1 MYQKVNLSD
10 IELKAGIDVDYNN
23 KVLTNLIFLG
33 SKANVNCLF
42 LLGFSLLYINSFVG
56 SI

>member
-23 KVLTNLIFLG
+23 KVLTNLIYLG

-42 LLGFSLLYINSFVG
+42 LLGFLS
-56 SI
+56 SISIHL